1 MASISNRVNW
11 ILDLG
16 VIKHFIGIQSD
27 LTNFKRWNVPKIVRI
42 ANGSLVKC
50 TGWGRASVLDFRTMR
65 LLLVK
70 AFTQNGYNVVFL
82 KDSASCTRNNR
93 LYFKALL
100 INDVYI
106 VEEEA

>member
-1 MASISNRVNW
+1 MA
-11 ILDLG
+11 
-16 VIKHFIGIQSD
+16 
-27 LTNFKRWNVPKIVRI
+27 
-42 ANGSLVKC
+42 
-50 TGWGRASVLDFRTMR
+50 VLDFRTMR